1 MPAQKTMWPLSADI
15 CYSLFSKQSKDIFVS
30 TDQLK
35 RNIFLNMETLIK
47 KILVGWLSILS
58 SAIYAGDSLYVRKIT
73 DTLASKAFMGRGYIQ
88 DGMKQAGNFI
98 AGEMKSIGLGVEN
111 QSFTYPV
118 NTFPG
123 EMLLTVNGIALQ
135 AGKQFIVSPESKN
148 ANAIGTLIQADSITW
163 VNQEKRIIIKLVDKL
178 TWSVAREQADY
189 TAFNVLKT
197 AVLAPADFT
206 CRVNADFKKKF
217 TCDNIIG
224 TIKGNKQPDSVI
236 LFTAH
241 YDHLG
246 AMGKDTWF
254 PGANDNAGGVAM
266 MLDLA
271 RYFVANPPAYTI
283 QFIAFAGEEA
293 GLVGSKYYAENP
305 LTNLQKIKFLTNLDL
320 VGNGDEGITVVNA
333 TEFPRAFTLLQ
344 DINTSQHL
352 LVAVNSR
359 GKAANSD
366 HYWFTE
372 KGVPSF
378 FIYTLGKRKAY
389 HDVDD
394 MASTVPWYE
403 VNDLEQLLIAFTNAM
418 ATYKEHSH

>member
-1 MPAQKTMWPLSADI
+1 MK
-15 CYSLFSKQSKDIFVS
+15 
-30 TDQLK
+30 
-35 RNIFLNMETLIK
+35 TLIK
-47 KILVGWLSILS
+47 NILIGPLSLLTS
-58 SAIYAGDSLYVRKIT
+58 LAYAGDSLYVRKIT
-73 DTLASKAFMGRGYIQ
+73 GTLASKSFMGRGYIQ
-88 DGMKQAGNFI
+88 NGMKHAGNFI
-98 AGEMKSIGLGVEN
+98 ADEMKTIGLAVEK
-111 QSFTYPV
+111 QSFNYPV

-123 EMLLTVNGIALQ
+123 DILLTVNGIALQ
-135 AGKQFIVSPESKN
+135 PGKQFIVSPGSKS
-148 ANAIGTLIQADSITW
+148 ARAMGTLIQADSITW
-163 VNQEKRIIIKLVDKL
+163 INQEKRIIITLVDKL
-178 TWSVAREQADY
+178 TWSVAQEQADN
-189 TAFNVLKT
+189 TAFSVLKT
-197 AVLAPADFT
+197 AVQTPADFE
-206 CRVNADFKKKF
+206 CKVDADFKNKF
-217 TCDNIIG
+217 MADNIIG
-224 TIKGNKQPDSVI
+224 TIKGNKRPDSVI

-254 PGANDNAGGVAM
+254 PGANDNAGGVAL

-271 RYFVANPPAYTI
+271 RYFAAHPPAYTI

-305 LTNLQKIKFLTNLDL
+305 LTSLQKIKFLTNLDL

-333 TEFPRAFTLLQ
+333 TEFPNAFSLLQ
-344 DINTSQHL
+344 QINASKHL

-394 MASTVPWYE
+394 IASTVPWYE
-403 VNDLEQLLIAFTNAM
+403 VNDLEQLLIAFTNAL
-418 ATYKEHSH
+418 ATYNEHAH